1 MTLTQ
6 ELELRR
12 AELSDEGVSR
22 FRSRHQVVATLVG
35 SLLPLAVLALVV
47 SVWSDQVSA
56 IDQILPALVLLLVS
70 GTIAADALRG
80 DFDPF
85 APKLPALVMM
95 GILFGARPIY
105 MVATD
110 QFSVYGIDMRPQF
123 TSVALMGLVS
133 TLAFIVGTAA
143 GTSRQPRGDRE
154 RVLTSRGVLP
164 AVLLALLGLALFG
177 MNILR
182 QGGNSG
188 RASPFWPQ
196 AGPQPLSPISRIPR
210 STCRP
215 RLCCSP
221 WGRS

>member
-1 MTLTQ
+1 
-6 ELELRR
+6 
-12 AELSDEGVSR
+12 
-22 FRSRHQVVATLVG
+22 
-35 SLLPLAVLALVV
+35 
-47 SVWSDQVSA
+47 
-56 IDQILPALVLLLVS
+56 
-70 GTIAADALRG
+70 
-80 DFDPF
+80 
-85 APKLPALVMM
+85 MM

-188 RASPFWPQ
+188 EPRHSGRRQVHSLYRLFLGFLGVPVGRACAARRGGDRDRGGDPWTS
-196 AGPQPLSPISRIPR
+196 
-210 STCRP
+210 STR
-215 RLCCSP
+215 
-221 WGRS
+221 